1 MAININTVYKTV
13 LSIMNKEQ
21 RGYLT
26 PDEFNKIAKQVQ
38 LSLVDK
44 TFYDLNK
51 TLNYKARGLVNQ
63 GVADT
68 TNNVQEKLDTLY
80 KTDTSTFT
88 SGSANLPAD
97 IYKII
102 NIVSNDRLRTYE
114 EVKKHEITYMQSS
127 PLTAPSST
135 FPVYYQETAG
145 TSITTLPALADASTV
160 TVDYIKKPDDPRW
173 GYTINSQY
181 GNKIYDLNT
190 FVETG
195 LVVLADLVDLSM
207 VTDAGSRTVNLD
219 LQNVTIATNSGSGV
233 GASFYLT
240 TDGSGNVDSV
250 SIQEAGSG
258 YEIGDVLTISTSVVG
273 GSVDVTLTIGN
284 HAIQRYTTTGSTNF
298 ELHPSEEMALVTGIL
313 AYSGIVI
320 RDPSITQMASQIIQS
335 NEATKQ

>member
-80 KTDTSTFT
+80 KTDTSTFA
-88 SGSANLPAD
+88 SGSATLPTD

-127 PLTAPSST
+127 PLAAPSST

-173 GYTINSQY
+173 GYEINNQY
-181 GNKIYDLNT
+181 GNKTYDLNT
-190 FVETG
+190 FVSTG
-195 LVVLADLVDLSM
+195 LVPSVDILNMLSDSD
-207 VTDAGSRTVNLD
+207 TSRTNGTYT
-219 LQNVTIATNSGSGV
+219 NVALTSNSGSGTGGTFNV
-233 GASFYLT
+233 IV
-240 TDGSGNVDSV
+240 SGGVITSIVIV
-250 SIQEAGSG
+250 SSG
-258 YEIGDVLTISTSVVG
+258 TGYSLGDELVLSNSTIG
-273 GSVDVTLTIGN
+273 GSLAATVTLSN
-284 HAIQRYTTTGSTNF
+284 QAIYRYTTFGSTDF
-298 ELHPSEEMALVTGIL
+298 ELHPSEEMGLVTGIL

>member
-38 LSLVDK
+38 LNLVDK
-44 TFYDLNK
+44 SFYDLNK
-51 TLNYKARGLVNQ
+51 ALVYKSRGVVNQ

-68 TNNVQEKLDTLY
+68 TNNVQEKIDALY
-80 KTDTSTFT
+80 KTGTSTFT
-88 SGSANLPAD
+88 SGSATLPTD

-102 NIVSNDRLRTYE
+102 SIVSNDRLRTYE

-160 TVDYIKKPDDPRW
+160 TVDYIKKPDDPRF
-173 GYTINSQY
+173 GYSISPSY
-181 GNKIYDLNT
+181 GTNVYDSNVFTAGGIAIKQALTSSLTNT
-190 FVETG
+190 
-195 LVVLADLVDLSM
+195 
-207 VTDAGSRTVNLD
+207 SRTAGD
-219 LQNVTIATNSGSGV
+219 GTYTGITTTSSGSGTGLIV
-233 GASFYLT
+233 TVVVASNIIT
-240 TDGSGNVDSV
+240 SCVATSP
-250 SIQEAGSG
+250 GSG
-258 YEIGDVLTISTSVVG
+258 YAIGEV
-273 GSVDVTLTIGN
+273 VTLTGGGEITLAAGN
-284 HAIQRYTTTGSTNF
+284 LYNSSTYGSTDF

-320 RDPSITQMASQIIQS
+320 KDPSITQMASQIIQS

>member
-38 LSLVDK
+38 LNLVDK
-44 TFYDLNK
+44 SFYDLNK
-51 TLNYKARGLVNQ
+51 ALVYKSRGVVNQ

-68 TNNVQEKLDTLY
+68 ADKIQEKIDALY
-80 KTDTSTFT
+80 KTGTSTFT
-88 SGSANLPAD
+88 SGSATLPTD

-102 NIVSNDRLRTYE
+102 SIVSNDRLRTYE

-145 TSITTLPALADASTV
+145 TSITTLPALADASAV

-173 GYTINSQY
+173 GYEINSQY
-181 GNKIYDLNT
+181 GNKTYDART
-190 FVETG
+190 FVSDG
-195 LVVLADLVDLSM
+195 LVPSTDIINMLSD
-207 VTDAGSRTVNLD
+207 TDTGRTNGTYT
-219 LQNVTIATNSGSGV
+219 NVAYTNSGSGTGGTLNV
-233 GASFYLT
+233 TVSGGVIKAIVI
-240 TDGSGNVDSV
+240 GS
-250 SIQEAGSG
+250 AGSG
-258 YEIGDVLTISTSVVG
+258 YSVGDVLTLSNTAIG
-273 GSVDVTLTIGN
+273 GTATATITLSN
-284 HAIQRYTTTGSTNF
+284 QAIYRYTTFGSTNF
-298 ELHPSEEMALVTGIL
+298 ELHPSEETSLVTGIL

>member
-38 LSLVDK
+38 LNLVDK
-44 TFYDLNK
+44 SFYDLNK
-51 TLNYKARGLVNQ
+51 ALVYKSRGVVNQ

-68 TNNVQEKLDTLY
+68 ADKIQEKIDALY
-80 KTDTSTFT
+80 KTGTATFT
-88 SGSANLPAD
+88 SGSATLPTD

-102 NIVSNDRLRTYE
+102 SIVSNDRLRTYE

-173 GYTINSQY
+173 GYELNSQY
-181 GNKIYDLNT
+181 GNKTYDVRT
-190 FVETG
+190 FVSDG
-195 LVVLADLVDLSM
+195 LVPSTDIINMLSD
-207 VTDAGSRTVNLD
+207 TDTSRTNGTYT
-219 LQNVTIATNSGSGV
+219 NVAYTNSGSGTGGTLNV
-233 GASFYLT
+233 TVSGGVITAIVI
-240 TDGSGNVDSV
+240 GS
-250 SIQEAGSG
+250 AGSG
-258 YEIGDVLTISTSVVG
+258 YSVGDVLTLSNT
-273 GSVDVTLTIGN
+273 TIGGTATATITLAGQ
-284 HAIQRYTTTGSTNF
+284 AIFRHTTFGSTNF
-298 ELHPSEEMALVTGIL
+298 ELHPSEEMSLVTGIL

-320 RDPSITQMASQIIQS
+320 RDPNITQMASQIIQS

>member
-38 LSLVDK
+38 LNLVDK
-44 TFYDLNK
+44 SFYDLNK
-51 TLNYKARGLVNQ
+51 ALVYKSRGAVNQ

-68 TNNVQEKLDTLY
+68 TNNVQEKIDALY
-80 KTDTSTFT
+80 KTGTSTFT
-88 SGSANLPAD
+88 SGSATLPTD

-102 NIVSNDRLRTYE
+102 SIVSNDRLRTYE

-173 GYTINSQY
+173 GYEINSEY
-181 GNKIYDLNT
+181 GNKTHDVRT
-190 FVETG
+190 FVSDG
-195 LVVLADLVDLSM
+195 LVPSTDIINMVSGTLTGRTNGTYTNIALAS
-207 VTDAGSRTVNLD
+207 
-219 LQNVTIATNSGSGV
+219 NSGSGTGGTFNV
-233 GASFYLT
+233 T
-240 TDGSGNVDSV
+240 ISGNTITSV
-250 SIQEAGSG
+250 VTGTTGSG
-258 YEIGDVLTISTSVVG
+258 YNVGDQLVIAQATIGGSGDVTI
-273 GSVDVTLTIGN
+273 TLSN
-284 HAIQRYTTTGSTNF
+284 QAIYRYTTFGSTNF
-298 ELHPSEEMALVTGIL
+298 ELHPSEEMPLVTGIL

>member
-44 TFYDLNK
+44 SFYDLNK
-51 TLNYKARGLVNQ
+51 ALVYKSRGVVNQ

-68 TNNVQEKLDTLY
+68 TDNIQEKIDALY
-80 KTDTSTFT
+80 KTNTATFT
-88 SGSANLPAD
+88 SGSATLPTD

-102 NIVSNDRLRTYE
+102 SIVSNDRLRTYE
-114 EVKKHEITYMQSS
+114 EVKKHEITYMKSS

-145 TSITTLPALADASTV
+145 TSITTLPALADTSTI
-160 TVDYIKKPDDPRW
+160 TVDYIKKPADPRF
-173 GYTINSQY
+173 GYSVSPSY
-181 GNKIYDLNT
+181 GTNIYDSNVFTAGGVAIKPALT
-190 FVETG
+190 TS
-195 LVVLADLVDLSM
+195 L
-207 VTDAGSRTVNLD
+207 TDTSRTAGD
-219 LQNVTIATNSGSGV
+219 GTYTGVTTTSSGSGTGLIV
-233 GASFYLT
+233 TVVVAS
-240 TDGSGNVDSV
+240 NVITSCV
-250 SIQEAGSG
+250 ATSPGSG
-258 YEIGDVLTISTSVVG
+258 YVTGEVI
-273 GSVDVTLTIGN
+273 TLTGGGEITLVAGN
-284 HAIQRYTTTGSTNF
+284 LYNSSAYGSTDF

-320 RDPSITQMASQIIQS
+320 KDPNITQMASQIIQS

>member
-38 LSLVDK
+38 LNLVDK
-44 TFYDLNK
+44 SFYDLNK
-51 TLNYKARGLVNQ
+51 ALVYKSRGVVNQ

-68 TNNVQEKLDTLY
+68 ADKIQEKIDALY
-80 KTDTSTFT
+80 KTGTSTFT
-88 SGSANLPAD
+88 SGSATLPTD

-102 NIVSNDRLRTYE
+102 SIVSNDRLRTYE

-173 GYTINSQY
+173 GYEINSQY
-181 GNKIYDLNT
+181 GNKTHDVRT
-190 FVETG
+190 FVSDG
-195 LVVLADLVDLSM
+195 LVPSTNIINMLSD
-207 VTDAGSRTVNLD
+207 TDTGRTD
-219 LQNVTIATNSGSGV
+219 GTYTNVTYTNSGSGTGGTLNV
-233 GASFYLT
+233 TVSGGVIRAIVI
-240 TDGSGNVDSV
+240 GS
-250 SIQEAGSG
+250 AGSG
-258 YEIGDVLTISTSVVG
+258 YSVGDVLTLSNTAIG
-273 GSVDVTLTIGN
+273 GTATATITLSN
-284 HAIQRYTTTGSTNF
+284 QAIYRYTTFGSTNF
-298 ELHPSEEMALVTGIL
+298 ELHPSEEMSLVTGIL